1 MPVGNGLDM
10 PTSRALVT
18 IKDTAAYLSCSR
30 RHVERLLARGE
41 LPRVKLGRAVRVAVS
56 DLDQYIEALRS
67 EGR

>member
-1 MPVGNGLDM
+1 MTLSD
-10 PTSRALVT
+10 
-18 IKDTAAYLSCSR
+18 AAIYLSCSR